1 MEDIFGRMKVGY
13 TYQQLLVR
21 PRISDINSRQ
31 DVDISSEIVPGV
43 ILRVPIIA
51 SPMLTISESKMCIK
65 MYEHGG
71 LGILHR
77 FDTFDYLEGEIKK
90 IADKVPQ
97 SHIAFAVGVKEED
110 KGLATRLAPYA
121 NIICIDVNIGEHVK
135 TLDMTRYLKDK
146 YPDHKIIAGNV
157 STYEGS
163 KALCEAGADC
173 IRATN
178 GGGSACTT
186 LATTGVGVP
195 TATSLYECIQAADQY
210 GKTVLACGG
219 HNNSGTMV
227 VAIALGACGVIIG
240 GLLAGTSACP
250 ERAFFYDPETREY
263 KARYMGMASRKAQ
276 EARGGGLKPGTAP
289 EGISKIVAIGP
300 KTSVLVTE
308 LAGGIRSGLSLA
320 GCRNIKQL
328 QQTAKFVIKA

>member
-1 MEDIFGRMKVGY
+1 MQDFFSKMQKGY
-13 TYQQLLVR
+13 RYDQLLIR
-21 PRISDINSRQ
+21 PKISTVDSRQ

-43 ILRVPIIA
+43 ILKIPIIA

-65 MYEHGG
+65 MYEVGG

-90 IADKVPQ
+90 IANTIPREYV
-97 SHIAFAVGVKEED
+97 AFAIGVKEED
-110 KGLATRLAPYA
+110 KDLAARLSPYA
-121 NIICIDVNIGEHVK
+121 NIICIDVNIGEHIK
-135 TLDMTRYLKDK
+135 TLNMTCYLRDK
-146 YPDHKIIAGNV
+146 YPNHRIIAGNV
-157 STYEGS
+157 STYDGA

-195 TATSLYECIQAADQY
+195 TATSLYECVQAADEC

-219 HNNSGTMV
+219 HCSSGTMT
-227 VAIALGACGVIIG
+227 ITLGLGACGVVVG

-263 KARYMGMASRKAQ
+263 KARYMGMASRRAQ
-276 EARGGGLKPGTAP
+276 EMRGGGLKPGTSP
-289 EGISKIVAIGP
+289 EGISKVVPIGP
-300 KTSVLVTE
+300 KTRVLINE

-320 GCRNIKQL
+320 GCHNIKEL
-328 QQTAKFVIKA
+328 QQTAEFIIKA

>member
-1 MEDIFGRMKVGY
+1 MQDIFSKMKVGY

-21 PRISDINSRQ
+21 PRISNVNSRQ

-43 ILRVPIIA
+43 ILKVPIIA

-65 MYEHGG
+65 MYELGG

-77 FDTFDYLEGEIKK
+77 FAPLDYLESEIRI
-90 IADKVPQ
+90 IADNVPKNYV
-97 SHIAFAVGVKEED
+97 AFATGVKEED
-110 KGLATRLAPYA
+110 TELIARLAPYA
-121 NIICIDVNIGEHVK
+121 NIICVDVNIGEHTK
-135 TLDMTRYLKDK
+135 TINMTQYLQKN

-157 STYEGS
+157 STYDGA
-163 KALCEAGADC
+163 KQLCLAGADC

-186 LATTGVGVP
+186 LATTGVGIP
-195 TATSLYECIQAADQY
+195 TATSLYECIQAADEY

-227 VAIALGACGVIIG
+227 VALALGACGTIVG

-250 ERAFFYDPETREY
+250 QHAFFCDPDTHEY
-263 KARYMGMASRKAQ
+263 KARYMGMASRAAQ
-276 EARGGGLKPGTAP
+276 DARGGLKPGTAP
-289 EGISKIVAIGP
+289 EGISKTVPIGP
-300 KTSVLVTE
+300 KTSVRINE
-308 LAGGIRSGLSLA
+308 LSGGIRSGLSLA
-320 GCRNIKQL
+320 GCHNIKEL
-328 QQTAKFVIKA
+328 QATAEFIIRA